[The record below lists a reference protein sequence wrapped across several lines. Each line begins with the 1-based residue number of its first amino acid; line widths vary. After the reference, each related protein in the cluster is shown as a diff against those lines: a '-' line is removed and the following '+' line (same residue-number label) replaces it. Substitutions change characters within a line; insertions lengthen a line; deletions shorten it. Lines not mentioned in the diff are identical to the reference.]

1 MVRVDRALSESR
13 QRFTVGA
20 KLVLAVAL
28 AGVPSCT
35 DSSGP
40 ETPEAT
46 GIWVSPSTVRLTAL
60 ADTVRLTADVRD
72 QNGQVIAGAAVAWSS
87 SDVSVAAVD
96 DGFVRAVG
104 NGTATVT
111 ATSGQASGSAEVGVE
126 QEASVVEVTSPTA
139 TTLAAVGDTVRL
151 AAAAVDANGYP
162 VAGAVFAWSSGDEA
176 VATVDSVGLVTAVG
190 NGTATVTAAS
200 GRASGSADITVSQ
213 EVASLEVV
221 SGGDQ
226 RGDIGDTLLDTIVVR
241 VVDAGGSAAE
251 SVAVSFT
258 PAPGHGMADPGSA
271 LTDAEGLART
281 VWTLGPTEGE
291 QSLTAAAG
299 SVSVSVSAV
308 AGNPDR
314 ATLAALYNAADG
326 PNWADN
332 ANWLTNAPLDEWHGV
347 SVDGAGS
354 VTALVLEDNN
364 LTGTIP
370 PELGNFARLETL
382 DLSGNTLD
390 GLIPPEL
397 GKLARLQV
405 LWLDDNALHGPV
417 PPELGNL
424 TSLRSLYLHSNELRG
439 PIPQSLTDLWLD
451 EFGYADTR
459 LCVPDDAAFR
469 EWLNSIAHHEGTGT
483 QCAPLSERDILVA
496 FYEATSGPNWYNS
509 ENWLTGAPLSEWHG
523 VEANGEGKVVALT
536 LRSNLLVGKIP
547 PELGQLTNLERLDLR
562 YNYHLEGPIPPEFFD
577 LPELRD
583 LFLTRTSM
591 GGLPPEIGRLAKLQY
606 LYLNSAGLTGTIP
619 PELGQL
625 TDLEYLY
632 LDDNYLFGEIP
643 AELGNLSNL
652 TLLNL
657 SYCKLTGSIPQE
669 LGSLAELR
677 WLYLGDN
684 HLSGEIPAEFG
695 DLRRLRAL
703 SLRENQLTGSIPAEL
718 GDLGDLV
725 SLNIAGNDLSGSIPA
740 SFQGLPNMSYLYLQD
755 NALEGPLPV
764 GIKELTNL

>member
-1 MVRVDRALSESR
+1 M
-13 QRFTVGA
+13 
-20 KLVLAVAL
+20 
-28 AGVPSCT
+28 
-35 DSSGP
+35 
-40 ETPEAT
+40 
-46 GIWVSPSTVRLTAL
+46 

-72 QNGQVIAGAAVAWSS
+72 QNGQVKAGAVVAWSS
-87 SDVSVAAVD
+87 SDVSVAVVD
-96 DGFVRAVG
+96 GGLVRAVG

-111 ATSGQASGSAEVGVE
+111 AASGQASGSAEVAVE
-126 QEASVVEVTSPTA
+126 QEASAVEITPTA
-139 TTLAAVGDTVRL
+139 AAALAAVGDTVRL
-151 AAAAVDANGYP
+151 AATAVDANGHP

-176 VATVDSVGLVTAVG
+176 VATVDSAGLVTAVG
-190 NGTATVTAAS
+190 NGTAMVTATS
-200 GRASGSADITVSQ
+200 GQASGSADITVSQ

-221 SGGDQ
+221 SGGGQ
-226 RGDIGDTLLDTIVVR
+226 HGDIGDTLPGTIVVR
-241 VVDAGGSAAE
+241 VVDAGGSATA

-271 LTDAEGLART
+271 LSDAEGLART

-314 ATLAALYNAADG
+314 ATLVALYNAADG
-326 PNWADN
+326 PTWADN
-332 ANWLTNAPLDEWHGV
+332 ANWLTDAPLGDWHGV

-405 LWLDDNALHGPV
+405 LWLYDNHLHGPI
-417 PPELGNL
+417 PLELGNL
-424 TSLRSLYLHSNELRG
+424 TSLRSLYLHGNDLRG
-439 PIPQSLTDLWLD
+439 PLPQSLTDLSLD

-459 LCVPDDAAFR
+459 LCVPPDTAFR

-496 FYEATSGPNWYNS
+496 FYEATGGPNWYNS
-509 ENWLTGAPLSEWHG
+509 DNWLTGAPLREWHG

-547 PELGQLTNLERLDLR
+547 PELGRLTKVERLDFS
-562 YNYHLEGPIPPEFFD
+562 YNLHLEGPIPPEFFD

-583 LFLTRTSM
+583 LILTRTSM
-591 GGLPPEIGRLAKLQY
+591 GGLPPEIGRLAEMRY
-606 LYLNSAGLTGTIP
+606 LSLRSAGLTGTIP

-625 TDLEYLY
+625 TDLEYLNLGY
-632 LDDNYLFGEIP
+632 NYLFGEIP
-643 AELGNLSNL
+643 AELGNLQNL
-652 TLLNL
+652 TVLDLFW
-657 SYCKLTGSIPQE
+657 CELTGSIPQE
-669 LGSLAELR
+669 LGSLSELQR
-677 WLYLGDN
+677 LYLGRN

-703 SLRENQLTGSIPAEL
+703 SLRGEPTDRVPFPQN
-718 GDLGDLV
+718 
-725 SLNIAGNDLSGSIPA
+725 
-740 SFQGLPNMSYLYLQD
+740 
-755 NALEGPLPV
+755 
-764 GIKELTNL
+764 